1 MSVTGVNNS
10 LRDLLATRIDQTIGR
25 PLDHQSQTG
34 TAPSAATGKGA
45 SAAAQSAA
53 KSASKSALTPQAPE
67 GTDPALWSILTG
79 EERAYFANNSA
90 SGPLTYSK
98 VMMPNRSASSALPA
112 VRGGRVDV
120 RA

>member
-10 LRDLLATRIDQTIGR
+10 LRDLLATRVDQTIGR
-25 PLDHQSQTG
+25 PLDQQSQTG
-34 TAPSAATGKGA
+34 SAASAGA
-45 SAAAQSAA
+45 SAPAPAASKPAT
-53 KSASKSALTPQAPE
+53 KSALTPQPPE

-79 EERAYFANNSA
+79 EERSYFANNAS

-98 VMMPNRSASSALPA
+98 IMMPNRSTSSALPTA
-112 VRGGRVDV
+112 RGGRVDV